1 MWTFAWTAHYLIDSQ
16 YIDCSL
22 PKFDPL
28 GSGESCPP
36 LMPPSYIP
44 ELGDV
49 RTSAEFSTVV
59 RAPQAQHNR
68 DSAQDSTSI
77 RGMAASAVS
86 QGVKYDTQADAWA
99 LLALKEGAQHSPE
112 KMVNGGGGTQH
123 VSNGPIAKIQGKE
136 FEYSVRQA
144 RVVIGRNSS
153 TQGDV
158 DIHLGNSSFISRVHV
173 EILFEQQQFYL
184 KCNGK
189 NGIFMDG
196 QFQRKSAPPLAMPK
210 R

>member
-1 MWTFAWTAHYLIDSQ
+1 MTQSEVERVVPDI
-16 YIDCSL
+16 L
-22 PKFDPL
+22 PP
-28 GSGESCPP
+28 PP
-36 LMPPSYIP
+36 LSRPSPYIP

-49 RTSAEFSTVV
+49 SAARSLPRWGELRHNTTDSGLQ
-59 RAPQAQHNR
+59 QA
-68 DSAQDSTSI
+68 DSTSI
-77 RGMAASAVS
+77 RRMAASAVS

-112 KMVNGGGGTQH
+112 KMVNGGGAQH
-123 VSNGPIAKIQGKE
+123 VSKGPIAKIQGKE

-158 DIHLGNSSFISRVHV
+158 DIHLGNSSFISRAHV

>member
-1 MWTFAWTAHYLIDSQ
+1 MS
-16 YIDCSL
+16 
-22 PKFDPL
+22 
-28 GSGESCPP
+28 PP
-36 LMPPSYIP
+36 HAPSYIP

-158 DIHLGNSSFISRVHV
+158 DIHLGNSSFISRAHV

>member
-1 MWTFAWTAHYLIDSQ
+1 MG
-16 YIDCSL
+16 SL
-22 PKFDPL
+22 
-28 GSGESCPP
+28 C
-36 LMPPSYIP
+36 
-44 ELGDV
+44 
-49 RTSAEFSTVV
+49 
-59 RAPQAQHNR
+59 HNTT
-68 DSAQDSTSI
+68 DSARQQADSTSI
-77 RGMAASAVS
+77 RRMAASAVS

-99 LLALKEGAQHSPE
+99 LLALKEGAQHSPKE
-112 KMVNGGGGTQH
+112 KMVNGAQH
-123 VSNGPIAKIQGKE
+123 VSKGPIAKIQGKE

-158 DIHLGNSSFISRVHV
+158 DIHLGNSSFISRAHV

>member
-1 MWTFAWTAHYLIDSQ
+1 
-16 YIDCSL
+16 
-22 PKFDPL
+22 
-28 GSGESCPP
+28 
-36 LMPPSYIP
+36 
-44 ELGDV
+44 
-49 RTSAEFSTVV
+49 
-59 RAPQAQHNR
+59 
-68 DSAQDSTSI
+68 
-77 RGMAASAVS
+77 MAASAVH
-86 QGVKYDTQADAWA
+86 QNTVKYDNQADAWA
-99 LLALKEGAQHSPE
+99 LLALKEGVGSAHSSPE
-112 KMVNGGGGTQH
+112 KMVNGGSQQY
-123 VSNGPIAKIQGKE
+123 VSKSPIAKIQGKE

-158 DIHLGNSSFISRVHV
+158 DIHLGNSSFISRAHV

-210 R
+210 T

>member
-1 MWTFAWTAHYLIDSQ
+1 MPDI
-16 YIDCSL
+16 L
-22 PKFDPL
+22 P
-28 GSGESCPP
+28 PP
-36 LMPPSYIP
+36 PPPPPPPSHPSPYIP

-49 RTSAEFSTVV
+49 SAARSLPRWGELRHNTTDSG
-59 RAPQAQHNR
+59 RQQA
-68 DSAQDSTSI
+68 DSTSI
-77 RGMAASAVS
+77 RRMAASAVS

-112 KMVNGGGGTQH
+112 KMVNGGGAQH
-123 VSNGPIAKIQGKE
+123 VSKGPIAKIQGKE

-158 DIHLGNSSFISRVHV
+158 DIHLGNSSFISRAHV